1 MCFKNKIFRRRRM
14 KITTKNM
21 LSDCFPQG
29 MTAVPH
35 GSRYIK

>member
-1 MCFKNKIFRRRRM
+1 MCFKNKIFWRRRM
-14 KITTKNM
+14 KITTKNT
-21 LSDCFPQG
+21 LSNCFPQG